1 MSKIIRLAVLFCVLA
16 PAAFAEVWTNI
27 GDVDALGF
35 FTLSASQTW
44 VCTTS
49 GRIYFYDGET
59 LSEQAHL
66 APGGDLSL
74 QDIYALDGEHVW
86 AVGYSYSPSPVGG
99 QVFFYDGAEWRNS
112 LSLTNAGQASHLY
125 GVYAA
130 STSHIWACGNLAQIW
145 ATTNGGSTWT
155 TQYTHADT
163 KSWYAIDGVNDVHVW
178 VAGMEYVGKR
188 AQIMAFNGMHWLTS
202 YSEVLDEQPLRDI
215 DAVSTND
222 VWAIGGSNGTVIHFQ
237 NGAWTAAPAL
247 NSTNANSY
255 SINRTPYGDVWAS
268 AYGQGLFYLAGDEWT
283 RDTGLSIFAWR
294 SYASTWYVFVQD
306 ALSGVFMRR
315 IYPAVDRVST
325 GIGFSWNS
333 VPGRI
338 YQIEWTDD
346 LIDPTW
352 RAADRITAGGWTTY
366 WGDIGDGT
374 TNRPPPASSTQRL
387 YRVVQP

>member
-1 MSKIIRLAVLFCVLA
+1 MSKTIRLAVLSCFWV
-16 PAAFAEVWTNI
+16 PATFANVWTNI
-27 GDVDALGF
+27 GDVDAHGIY
-35 FTLSASQTW
+35 TLSATQTW
-44 VCTTS
+44 MCTAS
-49 GRIYFYDGET
+49 GRIYFHDGET

-66 APGGDLSL
+66 APGSHLSL
-74 QDIYALDGEHVW
+74 QDIYALDSEHVW

-99 QVFFYDGAEWRNS
+99 QVYFYDGTEWRNS
-112 LSLTNAGQASHLY
+112 LSLTNAGQATQLN

-130 STSHIWACGNLAQIW
+130 STSHVWACGNLAQIW

-155 TQYTHADT
+155 AQYTHTDN
-163 KSWYAIDGVNDVHVW
+163 KSWHAIDGVDAVHVW
-178 VAGMEYVGKR
+178 VAGMEHLGRR
-188 AQIMAFNGMHWLTS
+188 AHIMAFNGTHWIIR

-222 VWAIGGSNGTVIHFQ
+222 VWAIGGFTGTVIHFQ
-237 NGAWTAAPAL
+237 NGVWTAAPSL
-247 NSTNANSY
+247 NSTNVNRY
-255 SINRTPYGDVWAS
+255 SISRTAYGDVWAS
-268 AYGQGLFYLAGDEWT
+268 AFGQGLFYLAGDEWI
-283 RDTGLSIFAWR
+283 RDTGLSAFAWQ
-294 SYASTWYVFVQD
+294 SHASTWYVFVED
-306 ALSGVFMRR
+306 PLSGLFMRQ

-352 RAADRITAGGWTTY
+352 QAADRITAGGWTTY

-374 TNRPPPASSTQRL
+374 TNRPPPASNIQRH
-387 YRVVQP
+387 YRVVHP